1 MTWYVNP
8 MPNISDTWDIMEK
21 FDTKEEAIE
30 YGIQEYKNHLAG
42 ISTELFDNDYNY
54 PDPPSSWFEVGERMD
69 FIPEVY
75 ADLILEQV
83 VEQADCQCGE
93 VSEDWLR
100 WDTITKEQLKELQ
113 DNMQNVFDEW
123 LKKHD
128 LEPTFYNIVNI
139 EEIDAKN
146 YVCG

>member
-1 MTWYVNP
+1 M
-8 MPNISDTWDIMEK
+8 
-21 FDTKEEAIE
+21 
-30 YGIQEYKNHLAG
+30 G
-42 ISTELFDNDYNY
+42 
-54 PDPPSSWFEVGERMD
+54 

-83 VEQADCQCGE
+83 VEQADYQCGE
-93 VSEDWLR
+93 ASEDWLR

-113 DNMQNVFDEW
+113 DNMQKVFDEW

-128 LEPTFYNIVNI
+128 LEPTFYNIINI

-146 YVCG
+146 YVYG

>member
-1 MTWYVNP
+1 
-8 MPNISDTWDIMEK
+8 
-21 FDTKEEAIE
+21 
-30 YGIQEYKNHLAG
+30 
-42 ISTELFDNDYNY
+42 
-54 PDPPSSWFEVGERMD
+54 MD

-83 VEQADCQCGE
+83 VEQADYQCGE

-100 WDTITKEQLKELQ
+100 WDAITKEQLKELQ
-113 DNMQNVFDEW
+113 DNMQKVFDEW
-123 LKKHD
+123 LKKHE

-146 YVCG
+146 YV

>member
-8 MPNISDTWDIMEK
+8 MPNIGDTWDITEN
-21 FDTKEEAIE
+21 FDTKKEAIE

-42 ISTELFDNDYNY
+42 ISTELFDNDCNY

-75 ADLILEQV
+75 ADLIIEQV
-83 VEQADCQCGE
+83 VEQADYQCGE